1 MLIRQ
6 SKNTFIRFFLGKGY
20 ISNQLTRFDRVYSAG
35 GVDFLE
41 QITRIP
47 QEIES
52 ILDKLQEIYGSSV
65 SREDLTNE
73 FMNFVQDLERTKFVV
88 TGKSESEINAKDL
101 SFSYAMD
108 NPKTMVR
115 NYTQETKAIPD
126 ENTQN
131 FMLEATQR
139 QPRLNGIQFELTGR
153 CNERCIHCYLNN
165 AKKDNGIDLPTEKIK
180 SLIDEFAANQGLH
193 VTLSGGE
200 MLLHPDIMEI
210 IRYCREKDL
219 MITLLS
225 NLIGLRDDQIPI
237 IKEANVSAVQV
248 SLYSMDPEI
257 HDYITK
263 VKGSFTRTKSAIEK
277 LVAADI
283 PVMISCPVMK
293 ANRKGYKEVLKY
305 AQSLKCKAN
314 TDFIMMAQSDLATD
328 NLANRLSIE
337 ETEELL
343 RDIIENNPDYRLYV
357 DETTPMSEIK
367 NLDIER
373 FEKMPLCGAAINDC
387 CIGENGDVF
396 ACAGWQA
403 KPLGNVYEQSLKD
416 IWDNSPV
423 AKEIRAVTEGDFPQ
437 CIDCDARDYCAR
449 CLVRNFNESGGD
461 MFKINDHFCKVA
473 FLNKR
478 LVEEYRSKWNELN
491 SD

>member
-1 MLIRQ
+1 MLVRQ
-6 SKNTFIRFFLGKGY
+6 SRNTFIRFFLDKGY
-20 ISNQLTRFDRVYSAG
+20 ISNQLTRFDRVYNDTGA
-35 GVDFLE
+35 DFLHE
-41 QITRIP
+41 INREP
-47 QEIES
+47 QKIED
-52 ILDKLQEIYGSSV
+52 IVNRLQAIYGNSV
-65 SREDLTNE
+65 SREELADE
-73 FMNFVQDLERTKFVV
+73 FMVFINELVRTKFLVV
-88 TGKSESEINAKDL
+88 GENETELDANDL
-101 SFSYAMD
+101 SFSYSMD
-108 NPKTMVR
+108 NPKTMV
-115 NYTQETKAIPD
+115 NNFTQETKDILD

-131 FMLEATQR
+131 FMLEATLR

-165 AKKDNGIDLPTEKIK
+165 AKKDSGVDLPTEKIK
-180 SLIDEFAANQGLH
+180 DVIDEFAANQGLH

-210 IRYCREKDL
+210 IRYCRRKDL

-225 NLIGLRDDQIPI
+225 NLIGLRDEQIPV
-237 IKEANVSAVQV
+237 IKEANVSCVQV

-257 HDYITK
+257 HDHITA
-263 VKGSFTRTKSAIEK
+263 VKGSFIRTKAAIEK

-283 PVMISCPVMK
+283 PVMISCPIMK
-293 ANRKGYKEVLKY
+293 ANRKGYKDVLRY
-305 AQSLKCKAN
+305 ARSLKCKAN

-328 NLANRLSIE
+328 NLANRLSID

-343 RDIIENNPDYRLYV
+343 RDIIENNPDYRSYV
-357 DETTPMSEIK
+357 EGTTPISEVK
-367 NLDIER
+367 ELDIER
-373 FEKMPLCGAAINDC
+373 FKKMPLCGAAINDC

-403 KPLGNVYEQSLKD
+403 KPLGNVFEQSLKD
-416 IWDNSPV
+416 IWDESPV
-423 AKEIRAVTEGDFPQ
+423 AKEIRAVTEGNFPQ
-437 CIDCDARDYCAR
+437 CLDCEARDYCAR

-478 LVEEYRSKWNELN
+478 LVEEYRVKWNIETH
-491 SD
+491 D